1 MKRWVNPEIVLGI
14 ALGIVL
20 CLFVAVVLS
29 DQIEHCGQI
38 NPQTAQT
45 PSDKPQVPSA
55 TQTHKGGSDEK
66 TEYDKSHP
74 IACGV
79 LGFVPSAIHYMD
91 RNEGFFLGAFT
102 LALFLATS
110 FLWRSTEKLW
120 EAGERQIS
128 LAKATAAVQAADTQA
143 TLRIAE
149 ASAKAAERSANTA
162 ELALVETDRAFVY
175 FETPSI
181 EAPEPPFTSDKKFIF
196 HFTWKNSGSTRT
208 IEGQGHA
215 SWQSFPAPLEE
226 SFTFP
231 DLGARPGPIFVAPG
245 GVTHMG
251 PIDVPH
257 DYVQRALDGETYLF
271 FWGWVE
277 YDDVFKGTPR
287 HRSEFCLRLVLI
299 DRRESVPSGQRGI
312 VGLLNNHIH
321 NGAEDECFKD
331 VQTGSTKNPLP
342 RPG

>member
-1 MKRWVNPEIVLGI
+1 MPLRSPTNSVEGHSQQHFFSLRSPPWAKKILASKTFDGRRMKRWVNPEIVLGI

-120 EAGERQIS
+120 
-128 LAKATAAVQAADTQA
+128 
-143 TLRIAE
+143 
-149 ASAKAAERSANTA
+149 
-162 ELALVETDRAFVY
+162 
-175 FETPSI
+175 
-181 EAPEPPFTSDKKFIF
+181 
-196 HFTWKNSGSTRT
+196 
-208 IEGQGHA
+208 
-215 SWQSFPAPLEE
+215 
-226 SFTFP
+226 
-231 DLGARPGPIFVAPG
+231 
-245 GVTHMG
+245 
-251 PIDVPH
+251 
-257 DYVQRALDGETYLF
+257 
-271 FWGWVE
+271 
-277 YDDVFKGTPR
+277 
-287 HRSEFCLRLVLI
+287 
-299 DRRESVPSGQRGI
+299 
-312 VGLLNNHIH
+312 
-321 NGAEDECFKD
+321 
-331 VQTGSTKNPLP
+331 
-342 RPG
+342 